1 MQREFEIGGRRVEV
15 RIAHSPEGM
24 RLTFNGRERSARLRA
39 LGDGEFLLEL
49 DGATHRLWLAAN
61 GDETFIHLDGRSWCV
76 RALEGEAGGTGS
88 GGAAREDTV
97 TAPMPGVV
105 LSVHV
110 GEGEAVQRGQP
121 LLVIESMKMETTIA
135 AWRDGVVAKLH
146 CGKGDTFNRK
156 APLVTLEP
164 ARET

>member
-1 MQREFEIGGRRVEV
+1 MWLATDGDQTFIHLDGR
-15 RIAHSPEGM
+15 SWC
-24 RLTFNGRERSARLRA
+24 LRA

-88 GGAAREDTV
+88 GGAAGEDTA

-146 CGKGDTFNRK
+146 CGKGDTFERK

-164 ARET
+164 ARQT